1 MQFTDKILVVLKVQP
16 LYYITSIGQISY
28 VY

>member
-1 MQFTDKILVVLKVQP
+1 MQFTDKILVVYKKSSR
-16 LYYITSIGQISY
+16 YTKTSIGQISY